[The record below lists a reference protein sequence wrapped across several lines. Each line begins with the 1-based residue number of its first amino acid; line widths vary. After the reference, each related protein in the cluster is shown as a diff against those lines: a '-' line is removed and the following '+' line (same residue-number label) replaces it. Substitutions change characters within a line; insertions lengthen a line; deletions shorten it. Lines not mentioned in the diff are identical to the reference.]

1 MAMSRSFGLM
11 PLISAPSTSIAPPL
25 MSSSPAMQ
33 FIRVDL
39 PQPDGP
45 TRIRN
50 SPESIDSSMFLRVSG
65 RPLP

>member
-11 PLISAPSTSIAPPL
+11 PLTSWSPIMIAPPV
-25 MSSSPAMQ
+25 MVSRPAMQ

-50 SPESIDSSMFLRVSG
+50 SPSLIDSSMFFRVSG
-65 RPLP
+65 RPAP

>member
-1 MAMSRSFGLM
+1 MAISRSLGLM
-11 PLISAPSTSIAPPL
+11 PLTSCSSMRMAPPVIC
-25 MSSSPAMQ
+25 SRPAIQ

-50 SPESIDSSMFLRVSG
+50 SPSLIDSWMSLRVSG